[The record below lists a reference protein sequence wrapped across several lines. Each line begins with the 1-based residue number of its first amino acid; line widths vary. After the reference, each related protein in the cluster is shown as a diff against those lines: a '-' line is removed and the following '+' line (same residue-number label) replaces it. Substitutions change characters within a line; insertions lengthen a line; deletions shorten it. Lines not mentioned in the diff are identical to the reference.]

1 MTTLPIEQL
10 NIYLWPA
17 KLNYSSDS
25 SIDATDKIVEEIIAT
40 KFLFLKK
47 QIGDELFNQLSY
59 SDKLF
64 MAETAGSIYCDA
76 NFVIAYG
83 AKATKQ
89 PELQRQ
95 AQALFA
101 RLLISQCKICVSA
114 LTFDEAWNGIRKEL
128 GPKTVSNS
136 VRYKLSRF
144 IEKFGLRLANYGA
157 SEFSY
162 REIFNDLHS
171 FTANLLNSNKI
182 EVIQFNN

>member
-1 MTTLPIEQL
+1 MTISK
-10 NIYLWPA
+10 NG
-17 KLNYSSDS
+17 
-25 SIDATDKIVEEIIAT
+25 VV
-40 KFLFLKK
+40 
-47 QIGDELFNQLSY
+47 
-59 SDKLF
+59 
-64 MAETAGSIYCDA
+64 YCDA
-76 NFVIAYG
+76 NFLIAYG

-128 GPKTVSNS
+128 GPKKVSNS
-136 VRYKLSRF
+136 IRYKLNKF
-144 IEKFGLRLANYGA
+144 IDKFGLRLANYGA

-171 FTANLLNSNKI
+171 FTAKFLNSNKI
-182 EVIQFNN
+182 EVIQFNNLVSGIKNALDNLKSFSLKPRDSFHLAIMKDRGATHFISNDKDFQKVQSRIKSEIGVEILNF